1 MPASAIAIQ
10 AYSWGVRSAVPRPC
24 SSTLTTPLVS
34 TANSAIDEPDTTASS
49 TAATEPDQIRAP
61 STHNTNTGPITAAT
75 TAQVCAEARE
85 WPAVGSPTERTTA
98 TAAASS
104 TAHIHSQRVTR

>member
-10 AYSWGVRSAVPRPC
+10 AYSWGVRSAVPGPC

-85 WPAVGSPTERTTA
+85 WPAVGAPTEKA
-98 TAAASS
+98 TPTPAARS
-104 TAHIHSQRVTR
+104 TPPHPPP